1 MSLGSSLF
9 IAVQALL
16 TEKGALAVTS
26 NNISNVNTPG
36 YTREVPNLEETP
48 PVRLGNLSYGTGV
61 NLASIASVRDNILQL
76 RLNQET
82 QNQGRLDTF
91 TNGLNQIQT
100 VFNEPA
106 GAGLQSL
113 LSNFFNSFQT
123 LASDP
128 TNSGARQAVIGAA
141 QSLAAGFKQTAT
153 TLIEQQQNADQGVV
167 QTVQRINS
175 LTAQIARLNGEIA
188 SAAGGGQNTNSF
200 QDQRAQLITQL
211 SGLIDVQTVTANGN
225 ALTLTTNGGT
235 LLVVGNQNFDLQS
248 AADPTTNFQH
258 VFAQGKDIT
267 ATIQGGA
274 LAGDIQ
280 LRDQE
285 IPSIATSLD
294 TLAFNVAN
302 SVNTQNAAG
311 FDLNGNPGGNIF
323 TPPSGATGAA
333 LNMAVAITDPNL
345 IAASADGTPGNNVNA
360 TALANL
366 QSQNVVSGQSPIPYY
381 AGIVAQIGNSG
392 ATASSQLAGEN
403 LLIQQLG
410 DQINAV
416 SGVSLDEEGA
426 NLILYQNAYM
436 AASKLAT
443 VINGLFQ
450 TTINMV

>member
-1 MSLGSSLF
+1 VSLGSSLF

-36 YTREVPNLEETP
+36 YTREVANLEETP

-61 NLASIASVRDNILQL
+61 NLASITSVRDNILQL

-302 SVNTQNAAG
+302 SVNTQNASG

-323 TPPSGATGAA
+323 TPPTAATGAA
-333 LNMAVAITDPNL
+333 LNMTVAITDPNL

-366 QSQNVVSGQSPIPYY
+366 QSQNVVSGQSPISYY

-436 AASKLAT
+436 AASKVAT